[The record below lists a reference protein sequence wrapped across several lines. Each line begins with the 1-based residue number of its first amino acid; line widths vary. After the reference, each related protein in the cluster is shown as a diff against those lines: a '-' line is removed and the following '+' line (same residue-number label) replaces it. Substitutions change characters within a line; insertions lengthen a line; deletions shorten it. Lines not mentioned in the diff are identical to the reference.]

1 MRYWHPDTFRDE
13 EVRNLHY
20 IVDKPRSKRTGLD
33 CIAGHLGRDGATHR
47 WWWNEYE
54 MWELERESK
63 SENEIPEMI
72 RANIT
77 SPLEGEEGLKQIN
90 GTK

>member
-33 CIAGHLGRDGATHR
+33 CVVGHLGRDEGGR
-47 WWWNEYE
+47 MNMRCGSWK
-54 MWELERESK
+54 ERAKARMRSQK
-63 SENEIPEMI
+63 
-72 RANIT
+72 
-77 SPLEGEEGLKQIN
+77 
-90 GTK
+90 